1 MGKKQKTKM
10 EEQSGAVGH
19 DKKVKPKNNSY
30 QRRRKSDQRHRK
42 YFQWSHTRKCPKLKE
57 KEPYQGSEA
66 YTAPNRIR
74 EEILHD
80 I

>member
-1 MGKKQKTKM
+1 MDYSVGKKQKTKM

-42 YFQWSHTRKCPKLKE
+42 YFQ
-57 KEPYQGSEA
+57 
-66 YTAPNRIR
+66 
-74 EEILHD
+74 
-80 I
+80 